1 MPSPQAPS
9 PAAVHHRPTILGA
22 AALLTLV
29 LGAAQ
34 TAQAQTRGPIK
45 IGAISS
51 LTGPAVFPESSQA
64 ARAVFDRV
72 NAAGGIGG
80 RMIEYISEDD
90 KFDPA
95 AAAQAARRLI
105 DDEGVVALVG
115 SASPI
120 ECNVNAALY
129 GQRGVLSVS
138 GVGIDTKCF
147 TSANIAPV
155 NVGPYSEAAAAL
167 FYASGTLKR
176 DKVCFVGNANPAQN
190 AGYDGAVARW
200 EKLSGQKLTLLDRS
214 LRPGDDLTPTLLK
227 VQRAGCEAVVFS
239 GVEPQVVAWM
249 NAAQTQKIKGIDFI
263 MLSAAYTDRI
273 ARALGGAGNGMYA
286 VSAFEPF
293 SGSAG
298 ALGDWRTLM
307 NAGKVPLNSFS
318 QAGYVA
324 ANVMVDALK
333 RVKGEITRQ
342 SVTAAL
348 RGLKNYRSP
357 LMGSPYNF
365 GSGANN
371 PNQSVKI
378 VRLRGGQWV
387 TVNTTW
393 LRLPAGQ

>member
-1 MPSPQAPS
+1 MPSAKKS
-9 PAAVHHRPTILGA
+9 SSRASILGA
-22 AALLTLV
+22 AALLTLL

-34 TAQAQTRGPIK
+34 TALAQNKAPIK

-51 LTGPAVFPESSQA
+51 LTGAAVFPESSQA
-64 ARAVFDRV
+64 AKAVFDRV

-95 AAAQAARRLI
+95 GASQAARRLI
-105 DDEGVVALVG
+105 DDEGVVALAG

-120 ECNVNAALY
+120 ECNVNAAFY
-129 GQRGVLSVS
+129 AQRSVLSVS

-155 NVGPYSEAAAAL
+155 NVGPYSEAAAAMY
-167 FYASGTLKR
+167 YASNTLKR
-176 DKVCFVGNANPAQN
+176 GKVCFVGNANPAQN

-200 EKLSGQKLTLLDRS
+200 EKLSGQKLALLDRT

-227 VQRAGCEAVVFS
+227 VQRAGCEAVIFS

-249 NAAQTQKIKGIDFI
+249 NAASTQKIKGIDFI
-263 MLSAAYTDRI
+263 MLSAAYTDRL
-273 ARALGGAGNGMYA
+273 AKALGNVGNGMYA
-286 VSAFEPF
+286 ISAFEPF

-298 ALGDWRTLM
+298 TLTDWHTLM
-307 NAGKVPLNSFS
+307 NASKVPLNSFS

-333 RVKGEITRQ
+333 KVKGEITRQ

-357 LMGSPYNF
+357 LMGSAYTF

-393 LRLPAGQ
+393 LRLPAAGQ